1 MIRDEALELGRFKR
15 DPNRWQTQFGR
26 WVADFGVPRIVA
38 VLGQDPDLRVTKHA
52 VYHWLKGYAPR
63 PDRALA
69 LVEMS
74 QGRLTLEAI
83 YQHSREVRQ
92 PEGASPGNDRG
103 GQL

>member
-1 MIRDEALELGRFKR
+1 MFRREALELGRYKR
-15 DPNRWQTQFGR
+15 DPDRWQTEFGR

-38 VLGQDPDLRVTKHA
+38 VLGQDPNLRVTKHA

-74 QGRLTLEAI
+74 QGRLTLDAI
-83 YQHSREVRQ
+83 YQHGRQ
-92 PEGASPGNDRG
+92 MRQSEGDAG
-103 GQL
+103 GPQ

>member
-1 MIRDEALELGRFKR
+1 MFRQEALELGRYKR
-15 DPNRWQTQFGR
+15 DPNRWQTEFGR
-26 WVADFGVPRIVA
+26 WVAEVGVPRIVA
-38 VLGQDPDLRVTKHA
+38 VLGQDPNLRVTKHA

-83 YQHSREVRQ
+83 YQHSRQMRQ
-92 PEGASPGNDRG
+92 SEGDPGG
-103 GQL
+103 PQ

>member
-1 MIRDEALELGRFKR
+1 MFRSEALVLGRYKR
-15 DPNRWQTQFGR
+15 DPNRWQTDFGR
-26 WVADFGVPRIVA
+26 WVAEFGVPRIVA
-38 VLGQDPDLRVTKHA
+38 VLGQDPNLRVTKHA

-92 PEGASPGNDRG
+92 SEGDAG
-103 GQL
+103 GPQ

>member
-1 MIRDEALELGRFKR
+1 MFRREALELGRYKR
-15 DPNRWQTQFGR
+15 DPNRWQTEFGR
-26 WVADFGVPRIVA
+26 WVADFGVPRIVT
-38 VLGQDPDLRVTKHA
+38 VLGQDPNLRVTKHA

-83 YQHSREVRQ
+83 YQHGQQMKQSD
-92 PEGASPGNDRG
+92 GDARG
-103 GQL
+103 PQ

>member
-1 MIRDEALELGRFKR
+1 MFRREALVLGRYKR
-15 DPNRWQTQFGR
+15 DPDRWQTEFGR

-74 QGRLTLEAI
+74 QGRLTLESI
-83 YQHSREVRQ
+83 YQHGRQ
-92 PEGASPGNDRG
+92 MRQSEGDAG
-103 GQL
+103 GPQ

>member
-1 MIRDEALELGRFKR
+1 MFRREALELGRYKR
-15 DPNRWQTQFGR
+15 DPDRWQTEFGR

-38 VLGQDPDLRVTKHA
+38 VLGQDQNLRVTKHA
-52 VYHWLKGYAPR
+52 VYHWLKGHAPR

-83 YQHSREVRQ
+83 YQHSRQMRQ
-92 PEGASPGNDRG
+92 AEGDAG
-103 GQL
+103 GPQ

>member
-1 MIRDEALELGRFKR
+1 MFRREALELGRYKR
-15 DPNRWQTQFGR
+15 DPNRWQTEFGR

-38 VLGQDPDLRVTKHA
+38 VLGQDPNLRVTKHA

-74 QGRLTLEAI
+74 QGRLTLDAI
-83 YQHSREVRQ
+83 YQHGRQ
-92 PEGASPGNDRG
+92 MRQSEGDAG
-103 GQL
+103 GPQ

>member
-1 MIRDEALELGRFKR
+1 MFRHDALAKGRYPR
-15 DPNRWQTQFGR
+15 VPSRWDTEFGR

-74 QGRLTLEAI
+74 QGRLTLESI
-83 YQHSREVRQ
+83 YQHGRQ
-92 PEGASPGNDRG
+92 MRQSEGDAG
-103 GQL
+103 GPQ

>member
-1 MIRDEALELGRFKR
+1 MFRREALELGRYKR
-15 DPNRWQTQFGR
+15 DPDRWQTEFGR

-38 VLGQDPDLRVTKHA
+38 VLGQDPNLRVTKHA

-74 QGRLTLEAI
+74 QGHLTLDAI
-83 YQHSREVRQ
+83 YQHGRQ
-92 PEGASPGNDRG
+92 MRRSEGGAG
-103 GQL
+103 GPK

>member
-1 MIRDEALELGRFKR
+1 MIRNEALELGRFKR
-15 DPNRWQTQFGR
+15 TPDRWQTDFGR

-38 VLGQDPDLRVTKHA
+38 GLANDPDLRVTKHA

-74 QGRLTLEAI
+74 QGRLTLDAI
-83 YQHSREVRQ
+83 YQHGRQ
-92 PEGASPGNDRG
+92 IRQTDGDSG
-103 GQL
+103 GPR

>member
-1 MIRDEALELGRFKR
+1 MFRREALELGRYKR
-15 DPNRWQTQFGR
+15 DPNRWQTDFGR

-38 VLGQDPDLRVTKHA
+38 VLGQDPNLRVTKHA

-74 QGRLTLEAI
+74 GGRLTLDAI
-83 YQHSREVRQ
+83 YQHGRQ
-92 PEGASPGNDRG
+92 MRQSEGDAG
-103 GQL
+103 GPQ

>member
-1 MIRDEALELGRFKR
+1 MFRREALELGRYKR
-15 DPNRWQTQFGR
+15 DPYRWQTEFGR

-38 VLGQDPDLRVTKHA
+38 VLGQDPNLRVTKHA

-74 QGRLTLEAI
+74 GGRPTLDAI
-83 YQHSREVRQ
+83 YQHGRQ
-92 PEGASPGNDRG
+92 MRQSEGDAG
-103 GQL
+103 GRQ